1 MLSSLLSLSL
11 RPTMMNV
18 DEAMQASDCVIDA
31 NLTLEKTA
39 SKHCPKGMLNAVDDD
54 GISNADCTKGNND
67 ANDGDEESTDES
79 CISEAC
85 ISPPQLGPGLFPSDT
100 TDLPKVGKLDS
111 PSDESEDE
119 IPSEYPVADFQAEP
133 AAEET
138 TEGIEQV
145 YHPVPETLFT
155 MNETLLIFDW
165 DDTILPSSWIQGQG
179 LRLDDSS
186 VVSPCQREQLAEVAR
201 VAAETLRVAKTLG
214 KVVLITNAERGWIE
228 LSCRKFLPTIY
239 PLLESTKL
247 ISARTTYESVDIPSP
262 VDWKCHAFANEIAR
276 VYGDESLECPHT
288 RKNVISLGDSIH
300 EREALLRACALLSN
314 CRSKSLKF
322 VERPCIA
329 ELCKQ
334 HALVASCFEQVA
346 HHDGNLDMCIRCA

>member
-11 RPTMMNV
+11 RPTMMTV
-18 DEAMQASDCVIDA
+18 DEACKAGADA
-31 NLTLEKTA
+31 NAVSEKIVDQTC
-39 SKHCPKGMLNAVDDD
+39 SKGMANAVDDD
-54 GISNADCTKGNND
+54 GILNADFTKGNND
-67 ANDGDEESTDES
+67 ANDGDESTDES
-79 CISEAC
+79 CISETAAA
-85 ISPPQLGPGLFPSDT
+85 PPQLGPGLFPSEA
-100 TDLPKVGKLDS
+100 PEVVRVGKLDS
-111 PSDESEDE
+111 PSDESDDE
-119 IPSEYPVADFQAEP
+119 IPSEYPVADFQP
-133 AAEET
+133 QAAEEPC
-138 TEGIEQV
+138 EGTDEV
-145 YHPVPETLFT
+145 CHPAPETRFS

-165 DDTILPSSWIQGQG
+165 DDTILPSSWVQGQG
-179 LRLDDSS
+179 LRLDESS
-186 VVSPCQREQLAEVAR
+186 VVSPWQREQLAEVAR
-201 VAAETLRVAKTLG
+201 AAAETLRVAKSLG

-276 VYGDESLECPHT
+276 IYGDENLDCPHT
-288 RKNVISLGDSIH
+288 RKNVVSLGDSVH
-300 EREALLRACALLSN
+300 EREALLNACAPLPN

-329 ELCKQ
+329 EICKQ
-334 HALVASCFEQVA
+334 HVLVASCFEQVA